1 MEMGVKRHL
10 SAQIDEKLLRKVN
23 KLRKLLAGLRDNGVS
38 RSAVVRLLLTLGLQV
53 AENMRPDELLA
64 IAEKEGLF

>member
-1 MEMGVKRHL
+1 MGVKRHL
-10 SAQIDEKLLRKVN
+10 SAQIDERTLRKIK
-23 KLRKLLAGLRDNGVS
+23 KLRKLLSGLRDDGVS

>member
-1 MEMGVKRHL
+1 MGIKRHL
-10 SAQIDEKLLRKVN
+10 SAQIDERLLRKI
-23 KLRKLLAGLRDNGVS
+23 KKMRKLLSGLRDDGVS

-64 IAEKEGLF
+64 IAEKEGLL